1 MTIHAADH
9 SYAQSPA
16 SAGSDILGRNLN
28 SLRSP
33 RPLLEHSFSTQG
45 TLQQALP
52 SARDLGLKLYT
63 DEKNKGKFNRRSSEE
78 LTLYIKL
85 DNIRYTFSNTNY
97 SEVSVRDHILQGHI
111 HLTPELII
119 IKKNREIVG
128 VRNGLDTS
136 IKTHKQQ
143 QKKK

>member
-1 MTIHAADH
+1 MC
-9 SYAQSPA
+9 
-16 SAGSDILGRNLN
+16 
-28 SLRSP
+28 
-33 RPLLEHSFSTQG
+33 
-45 TLQQALP
+45 
-52 SARDLGLKLYT
+52 T
-63 DEKNKGKFNRRSSEE
+63 DERNKGKFNGRSSEE

-85 DNIRYTFSNTNY
+85 DDIRYTFTNTNH
-97 SEVSVRDHILQGHI
+97 SEVSVKEYIHQGHI

-143 QKKK
+143 PKKKKNSN